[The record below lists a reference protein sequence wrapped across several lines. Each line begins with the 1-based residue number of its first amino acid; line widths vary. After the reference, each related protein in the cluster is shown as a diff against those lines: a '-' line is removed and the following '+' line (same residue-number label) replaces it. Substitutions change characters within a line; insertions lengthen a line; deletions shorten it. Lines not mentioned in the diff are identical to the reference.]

1 MESENNPNYEDL
13 LEIARMSEIEISDEE
28 LESLSGEI
36 EDMLE
41 FIGDLDDIDLG
52 SIDKLFEDDE

>member
-1 MESENNPNYEDL
+1 MESDYNPNYEDL
-13 LEIARMSEIEISDEE
+13 LEIARMAEIEISDEE

-41 FIGDLDDIDLG
+41 FIGDLDNIDLG